1 MVCQCRGA
9 IVLAYAPITP
19 RFLKGPTHKKT
30 TRAPGL
36 NHTSIPKPK
45 PSSHNPKS
53 KTLTPPQTPPLL
65 AIAKTNPRSFC
76 VLIFDAVLQMA
87 PNPLAVWL
95 TLGDFLQFLTISK
108 ACLGVA
114 PFGPPVPG
122 SPVPWSSGLLVLW
135 SSGPLVGGSLAS
147 QDLSNFISR
156 MPT

>member
-30 TRAPGL
+30 TRAPGF

-53 KTLTPPQTPPLL
+53 KTLTPPKPPRYF
-65 AIAKTNPRSFC
+65 AIAKTNARSFC

-95 TLGDFLQFLTISK
+95 TLGEFLQFLTISK

-114 PFGPPVPG
+114 LLVLRSLGLRSPGPPVC
-122 SPVPWSSGLLVLW
+122 WF
-135 SSGPLVGGSLAS
+135 SGPLVPWSVAS
-147 QDLSNFISR
+147 WLLR
-156 MPT
+156 T

>member
-65 AIAKTNPRSFC
+65 RNCKNKCKKLLRSDLRRCFANGTEPPC
-76 VLIFDAVLQMA
+76 C
-87 PNPLAVWL
+87 LAHSW
-95 TLGDFLQFLTISK
+95 GFPTISNNLLR
-108 ACLGVA
+108 CGPL
-114 PFGPPVPG
+114 GPPVPG

-147 QDLSNFISR
+147 QDLNNFISR